1 MTGLEVTLIIAG
13 IVIVV
18 VSFLFGEQFDG
29 RNSDEFVGNSINS
42 EEIRETV
49 KNQVDEAVDDAIDDT
64 VEKTAVELDK
74 LSNEK
79 IMAVSEYSE
88 NVLKEIEK
96 NHEEVM
102 FLYGMLND
110 KEEQIKNT
118 VKDVEMVK
126 ASVKKMAG
134 DIDNLAE
141 RTALVKK
148 SENTKADKKDKDSD
162 TTDKMPDR
170 DDKSIVTQGSDS
182 AQKGVPKE
190 NAEVQHSAK
199 KQENADSTDDVVK
212 STDKKD
218 NDTRPALEG
227 MHTTGRRNNNQ
238 MILELYNAGKDNIDI
253 ARELNLGLGE
263 VRLVIDLYKTRGK
276 K

>member
-1 MTGLEVTLIIAG
+1 MTGLEITLIIAG
-13 IVIVV
+13 IAIVV
-18 VSFLFGEQFDG
+18 VSFLFGEQLDG
-29 RNSDEFVGNSINS
+29 SRSNENGTDSINSDEIK
-42 EEIRETV
+42 EAV
-49 KNQVDEAVDDAIDDT
+49 KNQVDEAVDDAIDST

-126 ASVKKMAG
+126 ASVKKMTS
-134 DIDNLAE
+134 DIDTKKNVKSQENTENQSKDKADE
-141 RTALVKK
+141 KKASPQNKKPVKK
-148 SENTKADKKDKDSD
+148 KKETVQNSVIEKECVKGDGQSVTENT
-162 TTDKMPDR
+162 
-170 DDKSIVTQGSDS
+170 G
-182 AQKGVPKE
+182 E
-190 NAEVQHSAK
+190 QH
-199 KQENADSTDDVVK
+199 
-212 STDKKD
+212 
-218 NDTRPALEG
+218 L
-227 MHTTGRRNNNQ
+227 NNNQ
-238 MILELYNAGKDNIDI
+238 KILELYNAGRDNIDI

-263 VRLVIDLYKTRGK
+263 VRLVIDLYKTRGNK
-276 K
+276 

>member
-1 MTGLEVTLIIAG
+1 MTGLEITLIIAG
-13 IVIVV
+13 IAIVV
-18 VSFLFGEQFDG
+18 VSFLFGEQLDG
-29 RNSDEFVGNSINS
+29 NRSNEKGTDSINSDEIK
-42 EEIRETV
+42 EAV
-49 KNQVDEAVDDAIDDT
+49 KNQVDEAVDDAIDST

-126 ASVKKMAG
+126 ASVKKMTS
-134 DIDNLAE
+134 DIHTKKTVKSQENTENQSKDKANE
-141 RTALVKK
+141 KKTSPQNKKPVKK
-148 SENTKADKKDKDSD
+148 RKETVQNSVIEEDGVKAGGQG
-162 TTDKMPDR
+162 
-170 DDKSIVTQGSDS
+170 VT
-182 AQKGVPKE
+182 E
-190 NAEVQHSAK
+190 
-199 KQENADSTDDVVK
+199 STGE
-212 STDKKD
+212 
-218 NDTRPALEG
+218 P
-227 MHTTGRRNNNQ
+227 HFNNNQ
-238 MILELYNAGKDNIDI
+238 KILELYNAGKDNIDI

-263 VRLVIDLYKTRGK
+263 VRLVIDLYKTRGNK
-276 K
+276 